1 MDAYI
6 AKLQSKAMK
15 PYSVDISGKGFNSV
29 DAVLHPASYYIG
41 STLVARKPVNL
52 MSSPSKSSTLLQ
64 AFPKGVNVGK
74 IYSYVIKDG
83 FLWWSVDWFSGKH
96 AGFVKHEPGLFSAPI
111 AEETSTGLAIA
122 TDKAIKAKE
131 ESETIGAKVE
141 QATKGII
148 TGTADVVTGIGKT
161 LSSLGG
167 NLRWIIIGVLAFAIL
182 AFIIVN
188 RPRQ

>member
-6 AKLQSKAMK
+6 AHLQTKAMK
-15 PYSVDISGKGFNSV
+15 PYMVDIAGNGFNNA
-29 DAVLHPASYYIG
+29 DAVPNPASYYIG

-52 MSSPSKSSTLLQ
+52 MSSPDEKSTLLQ
-64 AFPKGVNVGK
+64 AFPKGANVGK
-74 IYSYVIKDG
+74 IYSYVIRNG
-83 FLWWSVDWFSGKH
+83 FVWWSVDWFSGKH

-111 AEETSTGLAIA
+111 AEETSSGLAIA
-122 TDKAIKAKE
+122 TKKVEQAKAEA
-131 ESETIGAKVE
+131 ETIGAKTLE
-141 QATKGII
+141 AGKAII
-148 TGTADVVTGIGKT
+148 TGTADVVTGVGKT

-167 NLRWIIIGVLAFAIL
+167 NLRWIIIGVLCFAVL